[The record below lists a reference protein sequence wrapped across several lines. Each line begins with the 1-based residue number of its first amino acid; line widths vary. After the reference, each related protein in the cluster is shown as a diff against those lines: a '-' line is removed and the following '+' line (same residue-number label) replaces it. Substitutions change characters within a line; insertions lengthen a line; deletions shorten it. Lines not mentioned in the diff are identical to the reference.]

1 MAPVES
7 KPKIIQFIPCA
18 PSCRQGSPG
27 WPDRADPRSGSQESA
42 RWRCRG
48 GHEWGDL
55 DQWRWR
61 RIRQH
66 GWATSTTRRTNGDGE
81 NEDGDEKPA
90 RSSTS
95 SDCEDSVDELDPLAG
110 TMLAGLLASKREAKN
125 PNLKAG
131 TPAKKQRAN
140 DLRSVSPQRSK
151 QKIAPKTPQSSAK
164 KDQGKS
170 DSVRSRS
177 PPLSTG
183 SGAKSRG
190 KGKGAHIPLE
200 AEALLKFEKFDE
212 LKIALTAVQHLIAV

>member
-1 MAPVES
+1 MHLLAGRALRDGQIAQTHDQAAKSLLAGAVEEDTS
-7 KPKIIQFIPCA
+7 GVIWTSGGGGA
-18 PSCRQGSPG
+18 
-27 WPDRADPRSGSQESA
+27 SGSMD
-42 RWRCRG
+42 G
-48 GHEWGDL
+48 
-55 DQWRWR
+55 
-61 RIRQH
+61 QH
-66 GWATSTTRRTNGDGE
+66 QRPDEKHGDGE

-110 TMLAGLLASKREAKN
+110 TMLAGLLASKRDAKN
-125 PNLKAG
+125 INHKAG